1 MARTLSGICELL
13 VTEGAFP
20 TLLRC
25 SMHLRHVHN
34 KEPDG
39 FEFLAAIIAVAGD
52 CGSPWDRAGR
62 GHVGGGGKLLL
73 EPGEGL
79 LLFVRGDGVR
89 AVLNIV
95 IEALVAADWGIK
107 EVLAGFRH
115 CSPYHW
121 TFHGVIVTAANP
133 PVCLKTGAV
142 T

>member
-1 MARTLSGICELL
+1 MAHTHSGNFELL
-13 VTEGAFP
+13 VTEGAFQ

-79 LLFVRGDGVR
+79 LL
-89 AVLNIV
+89 IV

-133 PVCLKTGAV
+133 AVCLKTGAV

>member
-1 MARTLSGICELL
+1 MSSLVAHTHSDISELL
-13 VTEGAFP
+13 VTEGTFP

-25 SMHLRHVHN
+25 PMHLRHVHN

-79 LLFVRGDGVR
+79 LLL
-89 AVLNIV
+89 LNDV
-95 IEALVAADWGIK
+95 I
-107 EVLAGFRH
+107 
-115 CSPYHW
+115 C
-121 TFHGVIVTAANP
+121 
-133 PVCLKTGAV
+133 
-142 T
+142 